1 MGFTA
6 VLFLMFSVAGECPS
20 PVLSSII
27 HELQSLS
34 TNQLHCARQNAE
46 LLARV
51 AGLER
56 CMLEIAISR
65 QAVGVCPEPAPP
77 ALVWM
82 CPVCSSPFR
91 HRDSFKGHVRKL
103 KYSSSRPKCV
113 LSPSSAAHLA
123 LVHRFAGDDFKSQA
137 EVFRESFYSFV
148 RAVCCAQMS
157 VGDSHALICTWC
169 DAAIADD
176 FRPFPEHGLMSTS
189 QSSTSSSSAH
199 VRSSQSVSS
208 ERSH

>member
-1 MGFTA
+1 
-6 VLFLMFSVAGECPS
+6 MFPVAGECPS
-20 PVLSSII
+20 PVLSSIL

-56 CMLEIAISR
+56 CMLEISVSR

-123 LVHRFAGDDFKSQA
+123 LVHRFSGDDFKSQA

-157 VGDSHALICTWC
+157 EGDSHAFICAWI

-189 QSSTSSSSAH
+189 QSSTSSSSVIA
-199 VRSSQSVSS
+199 RSSQSVSS